1 MKVFNTGSF
10 YGKKKYQKYYDLV
23 LSAIEKTGGELIAT
37 EKGNYKQIL
46 SEAEKAKLPTE
57 RLIHYEAIRKG
68 ILWAD
73 AVIIEISH
81 EDFQLGHEATLAI
94 QAKKPVLCLSIHE
107 DFSEKI
113 NNRYFFGAKYNE
125 YTVEEIVEGF
135 IKRAQ
140 KNILSERFNC
150 FLSPAEVQYL
160 ESAAKERKMNKSEYL
175 RGLIDKDQKSKI

>member
-1 MKVFNTGSF
+1 MKVFYTASF
-10 YGKKKYQKYYDLV
+10 SGKKKYQKYYDLV
-23 LSAIEKTGGELIAT
+23 LPAIEKNKVELIAT

-46 SEAEKAKLPTE
+46 SQEEKAKLPTE

-107 DFSEKI
+107 NFTEKI
-113 NNRYFFGAKYNE
+113 NNPYFFGAKYNE
-125 YTVEEIVEGF
+125 YTVEEIIDGF
-135 IKRAQ
+135 IGRSAKHQ
-140 KNILSERFNC
+140 LTQRFNL
-150 FLSPAEVQYL
+150 FLSPNQIQYL
-160 ESAAKERKMNKSEYL
+160 EKISKDKKLNKSEYF
-175 RGLIDKDQKSKI
+175 RSLIDKASAL

>member
-1 MKVFNTGSF
+1 MKVFYTASF

-23 LSAIEKTGGELIAT
+23 LAAIEKNKVELIAT

-46 SEAEKAKLPTE
+46 SETDKAKLPTD

-73 AVIIEISH
+73 AVVIEISN

-107 DFSEKI
+107 NFSEKI
-113 NNRYFFGAKYNE
+113 NNRYFFAAKYNE
-125 YTVEEIVEGF
+125 DTVDEIIETF

-140 KNILSERFNC
+140 KNILSQRFNL
-150 FLSPAEVQYL
+150 FLSPSQIQYL
-160 ESAAKERKMNKSEYL
+160 EKNATERKMNKSEYL
-175 RGLIDKDQKSKI
+175 RALIDKDQKIP